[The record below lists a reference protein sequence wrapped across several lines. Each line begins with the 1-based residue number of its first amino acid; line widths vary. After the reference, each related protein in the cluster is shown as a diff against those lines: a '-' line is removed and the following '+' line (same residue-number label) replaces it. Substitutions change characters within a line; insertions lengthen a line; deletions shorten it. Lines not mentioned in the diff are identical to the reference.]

1 MKVTEHL
8 LIIQIQNSEFSE
20 SYRTN
25 MDSFCFDKKKI
36 IFRTNKILELA
47 KIKTKAFKIVKII
60 STNLVRKISTEINKK
75 ITTKFTSKLAKSI
88 AQKRSKHKVT
98 RPIAIH
104 WYNDKYSRDK
114 VIKTW
119 IQISS
124 WNGFFSST

>member
-1 MKVTEHL
+1 
-8 LIIQIQNSEFSE
+8 
-20 SYRTN
+20 

-88 AQKRSKHKVT
+88 AQKRSKGKVT
-98 RPIAIH
+98 RPIDTIINTA
-104 WYNDKYSRDK
+104 
-114 VIKTW
+114 VIR
-119 IQISS
+119 
-124 WNGFFSST
+124 